1 MTKER
6 KKEIE
11 SFFRNYKANKK
22 ALREDYDFP
31 SVSGVDFSRISIK
44 SDKSRNVQEDKI
56 INYADK
62 KTKLYAQVYIVDDVI
77 HWFELEGHGRERF
90 IIKHMINGCSWVKAE
105 MECCISRDTLGRWK
119 NEILDKANTIGG
131 WLGYWKG

>member
-11 SFFRNYKANKK
+11 SLFRNYKANKK

-62 KTKLYAQVYIVDDVI
+62 KTKLYAQVYIVDEVI

-105 MECCISRDTLGRWK
+105 MECCMARATLFRWK
-119 NEILDKANTIGG
+119 DEILDKANTIGG

>member
-11 SFFRNYKANKK
+11 SLFRNYKANKK

-62 KTKLYAQVYIVDDVI
+62 KTKLYAQVYIVDEVI

-90 IIKHMINGCSWVKAE
+90 IMKFMINGCSWIKAE
-105 MECCISRDTLGRWK
+105 MECGISHGTLSYWRRDAL
-119 NEILDKANTIGG
+119 EKAEAVGKWIG
-131 WLGYWKG
+131 YFKE